1 MKIIAITGGVATGK
15 TTVAKI
21 LAALLKTDVIDA
33 DEIVH
38 KFLAPGTKIYK
49 KIVRTFG
56 EDIVGKNTRIN
67 RKVLGQIIFGDIS
80 QRRKLERIIHPA
92 VKKEIKGQLRRF
104 REKDFKCV
112 VMDIPLLF
120 EAKMEQVA
128 DKVIVVLRNRNLQ
141 VKTLRRMKKLSL
153 KGAKERINSQLP
165 LSEKIK
171 SADFVIDNNGNI
183 QDTKKQVKEIFRNLQ
198 NIC

>member
-21 LAALLKTDVIDA
+21 LASLLKTDVIDA

-38 KFLAPGTKIYK
+38 EFLVPGTKIYK

-56 EDIVGKNTRIN
+56 EKILGKDTRIN
-67 RKVLGQIIFGDIS
+67 RKALGQIIFSDIS

-92 VKKEIKGQLRRF
+92 VKKEIKEKLRRF
-104 REKDFKCV
+104 RKKGFKWA

-120 EAKMEQVA
+120 EAKMQQAA
-128 DKVIVVLRNRNLQ
+128 DKVVVVLRNRDLQ
-141 VKTLRRMKKLSL
+141 IKTLRKMKKLSL
-153 KGAKERINSQLP
+153 KEAKERINSQLP
-165 LSEKIK
+165 LSEKTK
-171 SADFVIDNNGNI
+171 SADFVIDNNGEI
-183 QDTKKQVKEIFRNLQ
+183 QNTKKQVEKIFWSLQ
-198 NIC
+198 NVR